1 MIFAVTG
8 TGANGCPAGTT
19 KLTWKPGPIA
29 GGIARTLS
37 YNVKVTEGA
46 VGNVQ
51 YTNNATLEG
60 SGLNDGAN
68 NPSVEYVVSK
78 TATNTVT
85 VNGVTIGKTGS
96 TAEFAASFNTGT
108 SVARVSQV
116 TMDAAINTKV
126 ASLDNIGS
134 VDVPVTGTF
143 TATTGNPTSGQ
154 IAITVIYQ
162 QRADNGA
169 QVPAATQN

>member
-1 MIFAVTG
+1 MGFATFSGPLRSGTQRYGAAENTG
-8 TGANGCPAGTT
+8 LMTLSRTAYVNVSGVALTAAPVAQTLFTLPAGAKILNFVTEVLVT
-19 KLTWKPGPIA
+19 IA
-29 GGIARTLS
+29 GNG
-37 YNVKVTEGA
+37 VTQ
-46 VGNVQ
+46 V
-51 YTNNATLEG
+51 
-60 SGLNDGAN
+60 
-68 NPSVEYVVSK
+68 
-78 TATNTVT
+78 
-85 VNGVTIGKTGS
+85 GVTIGKTGS
-96 TAEFAASFNTGT
+96 AAEFAASFNTGT
-108 SVARVSQV
+108 AVARVTQAN
-116 TMDAAINTKV
+116 MDAAITSKV